1 MTSEMDD
8 RLRGLVWD
16 ALDRVERGHA
26 AFIPFTPTLAAV
38 SIVAAVERCA
48 AERTLPVAVQ
58 ELATGIHV
66 ARRRD

>member
-1 MTSEMDD
+1 MTPEDD
-8 RLRGLVWD
+8 RLVRLVGD

-26 AFIPFTPTLAAV
+26 AFIPFTPTLAAS

-48 AERTLPVAVQ
+48 AERTLAVRIE
-58 ELATGIHV
+58 ELSTGIHV